1 MNTTQLD
8 TYEALLASNEAK
20 KAERMN
26 AQLIVKQKGAELEA
40 ARLLRHDDIQKL
52 LKLKEG
58 LDLRRAEK
66 EDRMTRTTFLHE
78 AGLLLPGE
86 EIRKIR
92 VGRMIVRKG
101 VPL

>member
-40 ARLLRHDDIQKL
+40 ARLLRHDDIEKL
-52 LKLKEG
+52 LVLKQG
-58 LDLRRAEK
+58 LDLRRAER
-66 EDRMTRTTFLHE
+66 EDRQTRTAKLHD
-78 AGLLLPGE
+78 AGVLLPGE

-92 VGRMIVRKG
+92 VNRIHKG